1 MLGLSSK
8 RPFKKKIKEPLTK
21 FQRDKGIKELIEEAD
36 RIDSLLNDPWWLT
49 AAGFIPIVGDGIDL
63 AKSAYQAKQVFNRL
77 DSLHGKIQTYL
88 KKRKKVEPHVLS
100 NAISDYRTQS
110 FRISAGEFVVT
121 KERMKHILERHHP
134 KYWNGSFGKD
144 TRGQYAQSFFD
155 EKMTIQDIEK
165 AILCVLKS
173 NENYLAKTNG
183 RLNPISAV
191 CNGTKYVLG
200 FEQGLSGKMGQFY
213 SEYL

>member
-1 MLGLSSK
+1 MNKYSSW
-8 RPFKKKIKEPLTK
+8 IY
-21 FQRDKGIKELIEEAD
+21 
-36 RIDSLLNDPWWLT
+36 SYY
-49 AAGFIPIVGDGIDL
+49 FIGDGIDL

-77 DSLHGKIQTYL
+77 DTLYGKTRDYLRKHQKKEAHIIDNKIATYTP
-88 KKRKKVEPHVLS
+88 KP
-100 NAISDYRTQS
+100 
-110 FRISAGEFVVT
+110 FRISVGEFVVT

-134 KYWNGSFGKD
+134 EYWNGSFGKD

-183 RLNPISAV
+183 RLKPISAV

-200 FEQGLSGKMGQFY
+200 FEQGLSGKIGQFY
-213 SEYL
+213 PEYL